1 MQLRENFANDH
12 EAMSRTQ
19 LQRVY
24 EILYFRDVYART
36 NGRDQATAANIA
48 AEYAKVR
55 MARGRERISKSF
67 VDTALTIHA
76 RLLAIPA
83 AERLL
88 LEMGSSDAGRDHV
101 DLGRKACGS
110 ADQAGT
116 AAAPGGPGPDS
127 GTGPPVVR
135 HG

>member
-1 MQLRENFANDH
+1 MARQAEGERAF
-12 EAMSRTQ
+12 Q
-19 LQRVY
+19 K
-24 EILYFRDVYART
+24 RDVYART

-55 MARGRERISKSF
+55 MAKGRERISKSF
-67 VDTALTIHA
+67 VDAALTIHA

-88 LEMGSSDAGRDHV
+88 LEMDSSDAGRDHV

-110 ADQAGT
+110 ADQAGA

-127 GTGPPVVR
+127 GTGPPTVR
-135 HG
+135 HGC

>member
-1 MQLRENFANDH
+1 M
-12 EAMSRTQ
+12 
-19 LQRVY
+19 
-24 EILYFRDVYART
+24 YART

-88 LEMGSSDAGRDHV
+88 LEMDSSDAGRDHV

-110 ADQAGT
+110 AD
-116 AAAPGGPGPDS
+116 
-127 GTGPPVVR
+127 
-135 HG
+135 